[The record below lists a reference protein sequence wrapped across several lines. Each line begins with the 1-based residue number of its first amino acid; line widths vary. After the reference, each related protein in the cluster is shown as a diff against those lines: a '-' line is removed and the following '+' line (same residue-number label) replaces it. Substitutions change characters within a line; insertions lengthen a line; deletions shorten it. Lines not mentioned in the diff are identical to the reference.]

1 MPLEPDASPCVIVVG
16 AGAAGMAAA
25 HHLVQA
31 GVDVQILEASAVH
44 GGRLRCHSDLVDF
57 PLALGAE
64 WLHADA
70 TALEEVF
77 DRPVDVD
84 LVGYGPDDRQLHFDG
99 AAHEEP
105 LEGGDLRFIRSSWLE
120 LFDRYVLPDIAEHV
134 RFDTEVVGIEETGDR
149 VLVTDSRGGTATAD
163 AVIVTVPVTVLRR
176 RGISF
181 TPDLDP
187 ERWKAID
194 KIAIWGGMKAFI
206 GFGERFYPTFLTFPD
221 SDTKAG
227 QRLYFDAAHGHG
239 SADHVLGLFAVG
251 APAEPYR
258 GLDHDGLRDHI
269 LAELDRVFAG
279 AASPR
284 YRWHISQDWNTE
296 AHIGQAYV
304 ADHAKWRRVRRLGEP
319 ASDRVL
325 FAGDAYTDGHN
336 WSEVHVAARSGRDA
350 ARWLLGWLPSA

>member
-1 MPLEPDASPCVIVVG
+1 MAPEHDAQSTVIVVG
-16 AGAAGMAAA
+16 AGAAGMSAA
-25 HHLVQA
+25 HHLVQR
-31 GVDVQILEASAVH
+31 GVDVQVLEASSVH
-44 GGRLRCHSDLVDF
+44 GGRLRRHTDLADF

-64 WLHADA
+64 WLHDDA
-70 TALEEVF
+70 EVLDEVF
-77 DRPVDVD
+77 DRPVDVE

-99 AAHEEP
+99 TAREQP
-105 LEGGDLRFIRSSWLE
+105 LEGGDLRFVRSSWLD
-120 LFDRYVLPDIAEHV
+120 LFDRYILPDIADRV
-134 RFDTEVVGIEETGDR
+134 RFDTEVVGIEDTGEQ
-149 VLVTDSRGGTATAD
+149 VVVTDSRGDTATAE

-176 RGISF
+176 RSITF
-181 TPDLDP
+181 TPDLDA

-194 KIAIWGGMKAFI
+194 KVRIWGGVKAFI
-206 GFGERFYPTFLTFPD
+206 GFEQRFYPTFLTFPD

-251 APAEPYR
+251 EPAKPYQ
-258 GLDHDGLRDHI
+258 GLDHDALGEHI
-269 LAELDRVFAG
+269 LGELDRVFAG

-296 AHIGQAYV
+296 EHIGQAYV